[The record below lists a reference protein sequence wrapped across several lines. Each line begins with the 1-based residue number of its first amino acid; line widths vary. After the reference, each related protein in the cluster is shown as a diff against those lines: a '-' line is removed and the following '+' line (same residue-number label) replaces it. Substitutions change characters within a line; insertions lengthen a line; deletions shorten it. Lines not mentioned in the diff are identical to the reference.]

1 MSQGKAHKS
10 PQKKAYD
17 LCSRKIPL
25 APELRKDDRAVL
37 LKAKGRWELIAEGH
51 VRADGVL
58 GWGCAGRA
66 RQWDS
71 GYVFGDKISCS
82 DRLDVG
88 LAVGGEKLGLTL
100 GSWTEQLRGW
110 MVALSNNMGTTS
122 VKGTHFKK
130 KIDSFI

>member
-1 MSQGKAHKS
+1 M
-10 PQKKAYD
+10 
-17 LCSRKIPL
+17 R
-25 APELRKDDRAVL
+25 V
-37 LKAKGRWELIAEGH
+37 GRG
-51 VRADGVL
+51 
-58 GWGCAGRA
+58 
-66 RQWDS
+66 S
-71 GYVFGDKISCS
+71 GIQDMFLETSCS

-110 MVALSNNMGTTS
+110 MVVLSNNMGTTS